1 MRDKIVN
8 ADVEYD
14 KLLNEL
20 KEDERVVSNKVI
32 QKNEKYS
39 DNVRRKKN
47 QQLNQLMKDS
57 SDEEDIRDWA
67 RGVNQSSQ
75 NEEDDED
82 QIDDVQLSSEE
93 EDSNSE
99 DEDGQD

>member
-1 MRDKIVN
+1 MVPKLKFRHPDTKMRDKIVN

-47 QQLNQLMKDS
+47 QQLN
-57 SDEEDIRDWA
+57 
-67 RGVNQSSQ
+67 
-75 NEEDDED
+75 
-82 QIDDVQLSSEE
+82 
-93 EDSNSE
+93 
-99 DEDGQD
+99 